1 MNEGRRRQL
10 EVLARMTPAQRL
22 ARGMELTRL
31 CLAARDARLRR
42 QHPAAT
48 EEELR
53 WIRAREAL
61 GLPPDAPLP

>member
-1 MNEGRRRQL
+1 MDEARRVQL
-10 EVLARMTPAQRL
+10 EVFRRWPPAERVR
-22 ARGMELTRL
+22 RGMELTRL
-31 CLAARDARLRR
+31 ALAARDARLRR
-42 QHPAAT
+42 QHPEAT